1 MQSVDVAIV
10 GGGMV
15 GLAVACGLQ
24 GSGLRVAVLEKAEP
38 RPLAADAPPALRVSA
53 INAASEKLLTKLDV
67 WREIVAQRASCYH
80 GMEVWDKD
88 SFGHISF
95 DDQSM
100 GFSHLGYI
108 IENAVVHHALWQK
121 AQRCADVTL
130 LAPAELQ
137 QVAWGEN
144 EAFLSLQ
151 DGSMLTARLVIGAD
165 GANSWLRNKADIPLT
180 FWDYH
185 HHALVATIRTAEPHQ
200 AVARQA
206 FHGDGILA
214 FLPLSDPHLCSIVWS
229 LSPGEAQRMQ
239 QADETTFNQAL
250 NIAFDNRLGL
260 CQLAS
265 EREVFPLTGRYARQ
279 FAAHRLALV
288 GDAAHTI
295 HPLAGQ
301 GVNLGFMDAAELID
315 ELEAPARPGQRYR
328 PASLSA
334 PLRAQPQAQRGADA
348 GGHAGLPR
356 NVLRESSGE
365 ETSSRC
371 GTQTGRYAAGRE
383 TAADSPGDG
392 PQRSA
397 CLVTLTASHFFHPAW
412 APGFPPH
419 LKYSNFTSF
428 SH

>member
-24 GSGLRVAVLEKAEP
+24 GSGLRVAVLEQRVPE
-38 RPLAADAPPALRVSA
+38 PLAADAPPQLRVSA
-53 INAASEKLLTKLDV
+53 INAASEKLLTRLGV
-67 WREIVAQRASCYH
+67 WQDILSRRASCYH

-100 GFSHLGYI
+100 GYSHLGHI
-108 IENAVVHHALWQK
+108 VENSVIHYALWNK
-121 AQRCADVTL
+121 AQQSSDITL

-144 EAFLSLQ
+144 ETFLTLK

-180 FWDYH
+180 FWDYQ
-185 HHALVATIRTAEPHQ
+185 HHALVATIRTEEPHD
-200 AVARQA
+200 AVARQV
-206 FHGDGILA
+206 FHGEGILA

-229 LSPGEAQRMQ
+229 LSPEEAQRMQ
-239 QADETTFNQAL
+239 QASEDEFNRAL

-260 CQLAS
+260 CKVESARQ
-265 EREVFPLTGRYARQ
+265 VFPLTGRYARQ

-301 GVNLGFMDAAELID
+301 GVNLGFMDAAELIA
-315 ELEAPARPGQRYR
+315 ELKRLHRQGKDIGQYIYLRRYERSRKHSAALMLAGMQGFRDLFSGTTPAKKLLRDIGLKLADTLPGVKPQLIRQAMGLNDL
-328 PASLSA
+328 PEW
-334 PLRAQPQAQRGADA
+334 LR
-348 GGHAGLPR
+348 
-356 NVLRESSGE
+356 
-365 ETSSRC
+365 
-371 GTQTGRYAAGRE
+371 
-383 TAADSPGDG
+383 
-392 PQRSA
+392 
-397 CLVTLTASHFFHPAW
+397 
-412 APGFPPH
+412 
-419 LKYSNFTSF
+419 
-428 SH
+428 

>member
-24 GSGLRVAVLEKAEP
+24 GSGLRVAVLEQRVPE
-38 RPLAADAPPALRVSA
+38 PLAADAPPQLRVSA
-53 INAASEKLLTKLDV
+53 INAASEKLLTRLGV
-67 WREIVAQRASCYH
+67 WQDILSRRASCYH

-100 GFSHLGYI
+100 GYSHLGHI
-108 IENAVVHHALWQK
+108 VENSVIHYALWNK
-121 AQRCADVTL
+121 AQQSSDITL

-144 EAFLSLQ
+144 ETFLTLK

-180 FWDYH
+180 FWDYQ
-185 HHALVATIRTAEPHQ
+185 HHALVATIRTEEPHD
-200 AVARQA
+200 AAARQV
-206 FHGDGILA
+206 FHGEGILA

-229 LSPGEAQRMQ
+229 LSPEEAQRMQ
-239 QADETTFNQAL
+239 QASEDEFNRAL

-260 CQLAS
+260 CKVESARQ
-265 EREVFPLTGRYARQ
+265 VFPLTGRYARQ

-301 GVNLGFMDAAELID
+301 GVNLGFMDAAELIA
-315 ELEAPARPGQRYR
+315 ELKRLHRQGKDIGQYIYLRRYERSRKHSAALMLAGMQGFRDLFPGTNPAKKLLRDIGLKLADTLPGVKPQLIRQAMGLNDL
-328 PASLSA
+328 PEW
-334 PLRAQPQAQRGADA
+334 LR
-348 GGHAGLPR
+348 
-356 NVLRESSGE
+356 
-365 ETSSRC
+365 
-371 GTQTGRYAAGRE
+371 
-383 TAADSPGDG
+383 
-392 PQRSA
+392 
-397 CLVTLTASHFFHPAW
+397 
-412 APGFPPH
+412 
-419 LKYSNFTSF
+419 
-428 SH
+428 

>member
-24 GSGLRVAVLEKAEP
+24 GIGLRVAVLEQRVPE
-38 RPLAADAPPALRVSA
+38 PLAADAPPQLRVSA
-53 INAASEKLLTKLDV
+53 INAASEKLLTRLGV
-67 WREIVAQRASCYH
+67 WQDILSRRACCYH

-100 GFSHLGYI
+100 GYSHLGHI
-108 IENAVVHHALWQK
+108 VENSVIHYALWNK
-121 AQRCADVTL
+121 AQQSSDITL

-144 EAFLSLQ
+144 ETFLTLK

-180 FWDYH
+180 FWDYQ
-185 HHALVATIRTAEPHQ
+185 HHALVATIRTEEPHD
-200 AVARQA
+200 AVARQV
-206 FHGDGILA
+206 FHGEGILA

-229 LSPGEAQRMQ
+229 LSPEEAQRMQ
-239 QADETTFNQAL
+239 QAGEDEFNRAL
-250 NIAFDNRLGL
+250 NIAFENRLGL
-260 CQLAS
+260 CKVES
-265 EREVFPLTGRYARQ
+265 ERLVFPLTGRYARQ

-301 GVNLGFMDAAELID
+301 GVNLGFMDAAELIA
-315 ELEAPARPGQRYR
+315 ELKRLHRQGKDIGQYIYLRRYERSRKHSAALMLAGMQGFRDLFSGANPAKKLLRDIGLKLADTLPGVKPQLIRQAMGLNDL
-328 PASLSA
+328 PEW
-334 PLRAQPQAQRGADA
+334 LR
-348 GGHAGLPR
+348 
-356 NVLRESSGE
+356 
-365 ETSSRC
+365 
-371 GTQTGRYAAGRE
+371 
-383 TAADSPGDG
+383 
-392 PQRSA
+392 
-397 CLVTLTASHFFHPAW
+397 
-412 APGFPPH
+412 
-419 LKYSNFTSF
+419 
-428 SH
+428 

>member
-24 GSGLRVAVLEKAEP
+24 GCGLRVAVLEQHVP
-38 RPLAADAPPALRVSA
+38 QPLAVDAPPQFRVSA
-53 INAASEKLLTKLDV
+53 INAASEKLLTRLGV
-67 WREIVAQRASCYH
+67 WSDIVARRACCYH

-88 SFGHISF
+88 SFGRIEF

-100 GFSHLGYI
+100 GYSYLGHI
-108 IENAVVHHALWQK
+108 VENAEIHYALWQK
-121 AQRCADVTL
+121 AQRSPDITL
-130 LAPAELQ
+130 LAPAEIQ

-144 EAFLSLQ
+144 EAFLTLKE
-151 DGSMLTARLVIGAD
+151 GTMLTARLVIGAD

-180 FWDYH
+180 FWDYR
-185 HHALVATIRTAEPHQ
+185 HHALVATIRTQEAHG

-206 FHGDGILA
+206 FHGEGILA

-229 LSPGEAQRMQ
+229 LSPQEAERMQ
-239 QADETTFNQAL
+239 QASVDEFNQAL

-260 CQLAS
+260 CNVES
-265 EREVFPLTGRYARQ
+265 ERQTFPLTGRYARQ

-315 ELEAPARPGQRYR
+315 ELKRLQRQGKDIGQYLYLRRYERSRKHSAAMMLAGMQGFRELFAGENPAKKLLRDIGLKLADTLPGVKPQLIRQAMGLNDL
-328 PASLSA
+328 PEW
-334 PLRAQPQAQRGADA
+334 LR
-348 GGHAGLPR
+348 
-356 NVLRESSGE
+356 
-365 ETSSRC
+365 
-371 GTQTGRYAAGRE
+371 
-383 TAADSPGDG
+383 
-392 PQRSA
+392 
-397 CLVTLTASHFFHPAW
+397 
-412 APGFPPH
+412 
-419 LKYSNFTSF
+419 
-428 SH
+428 

>member
-24 GSGLRVAVLEKAEP
+24 GSGLRVAVLEQHVP
-38 RPLAADAPPALRVSA
+38 QPLAADTPPQLRVSA
-53 INAASEKLLTKLDV
+53 INAASEKLLTRLGV
-67 WREIVAQRASCYH
+67 WSDIVARRACCYH

-88 SFGHISF
+88 SFGRIAF

-100 GFSHLGYI
+100 GYSHLGHI
-108 IENAVVHHALWQK
+108 VENSEIHYALWQK
-121 AQRCADVTL
+121 AQRSPDITL
-130 LAPAELQ
+130 MAPAELQ

-144 EAFLSLQ
+144 EAFLTLK
-151 DGSMLTARLVIGAD
+151 DGTMLTARLVVGAD

-180 FWDYH
+180 FWDYR
-185 HHALVATIRTAEPHQ
+185 HHALVATIRTQEAHG

-206 FHGDGILA
+206 FHGEGILA

-229 LSPGEAQRMQ
+229 LSPQEAERMQ
-239 QADETTFNQAL
+239 QASVDEFNQAL

-260 CQLAS
+260 CSLES
-265 EREVFPLTGRYARQ
+265 ERQAFPLTGRYARQ

-315 ELEAPARPGQRYR
+315 ELKRLQRQGKDIGQYLYLRRYERSRKHSAALMLAGMQGFRELFAGENPAKKLLRDIGLKLADTLPGVKPQLIRQAMGLNDL
-328 PASLSA
+328 PEW
-334 PLRAQPQAQRGADA
+334 LR
-348 GGHAGLPR
+348 
-356 NVLRESSGE
+356 
-365 ETSSRC
+365 
-371 GTQTGRYAAGRE
+371 
-383 TAADSPGDG
+383 
-392 PQRSA
+392 
-397 CLVTLTASHFFHPAW
+397 
-412 APGFPPH
+412 
-419 LKYSNFTSF
+419 
-428 SH
+428 

>member
-24 GSGLRVAVLEKAEP
+24 GSGLRVAVLEQHVP
-38 RPLAADAPPALRVSA
+38 QPLAADAAPQLRVSA
-53 INAASEKLLTKLDV
+53 INAASEKLLTRLGV
-67 WREIVAQRASCYH
+67 WSDIVARRACCYH

-88 SFGHISF
+88 SFGRIEF

-100 GFSHLGYI
+100 GYSHLGHI
-108 IENAVVHHALWQK
+108 VENSEIHYALWQK
-121 AQRCADVTL
+121 AQRSPDITL
-130 LAPAELQ
+130 LAPADIQ

-144 EAFLSLQ
+144 EAFLTLKE
-151 DGSMLTARLVIGAD
+151 GAMLTARLVIGAD

-180 FWDYH
+180 FWDYR
-185 HHALVATIRTAEPHQ
+185 HHALVATIRTQEAHG

-206 FHGDGILA
+206 FHGEGILA

-229 LSPGEAQRMQ
+229 LSPQEAERMQ
-239 QADETTFNQAL
+239 QASVEEFNQAL

-260 CQLAS
+260 CSVES
-265 EREVFPLTGRYARQ
+265 ERQTFPLTGRYARQ

-315 ELEAPARPGQRYR
+315 ELKRLQRQGKDIGQYLYLRRYERSRKHSAAMMLAGMQGFRELFAGENPAKKLLRDIGLKLADTLPGVKPQLIRQAMGLNDL
-328 PASLSA
+328 PEW
-334 PLRAQPQAQRGADA
+334 LR
-348 GGHAGLPR
+348 
-356 NVLRESSGE
+356 
-365 ETSSRC
+365 
-371 GTQTGRYAAGRE
+371 
-383 TAADSPGDG
+383 
-392 PQRSA
+392 
-397 CLVTLTASHFFHPAW
+397 
-412 APGFPPH
+412 
-419 LKYSNFTSF
+419 
-428 SH
+428 

>member
-24 GSGLRVAVLEKAEP
+24 GSGLRVAVLEQRVPE
-38 RPLAADAPPALRVSA
+38 PLAADAPPQLRVSA
-53 INAASEKLLTKLDV
+53 INAASEKLLTRLGV
-67 WREIVAQRASCYH
+67 WQDILSRRASCYH

-100 GFSHLGYI
+100 GYSHLGHI
-108 IENAVVHHALWQK
+108 VENSVIHYALWNK
-121 AQRCADVTL
+121 AQQSSDITL

-144 EAFLSLQ
+144 ETFLTLK

-180 FWDYH
+180 FWDYQ
-185 HHALVATIRTAEPHQ
+185 HHALVATIRTEEPHD
-200 AVARQA
+200 AVARQV
-206 FHGDGILA
+206 FHGEGILA

-229 LSPGEAQRMQ
+229 LSPEEAQRMQ
-239 QADETTFNQAL
+239 QASEDEFNRAL

-260 CQLAS
+260 CKVESARQ
-265 EREVFPLTGRYARQ
+265 VFPLTGRYARQ
-279 FAAHRLALV
+279 FAAHRLVLV

-301 GVNLGFMDAAELID
+301 GVNLGFMDAAELIA
-315 ELEAPARPGQRYR
+315 ELKRLHRQGKDIGQYIYLRRYERSRKHSAALMLAGMQGFRDLFFGTNPAKKLLRDIGLKLADTLPGVKPQLIRQAMGLNDL
-328 PASLSA
+328 PEW
-334 PLRAQPQAQRGADA
+334 LR
-348 GGHAGLPR
+348 
-356 NVLRESSGE
+356 
-365 ETSSRC
+365 
-371 GTQTGRYAAGRE
+371 
-383 TAADSPGDG
+383 
-392 PQRSA
+392 
-397 CLVTLTASHFFHPAW
+397 
-412 APGFPPH
+412 
-419 LKYSNFTSF
+419 
-428 SH
+428 

>member
-24 GSGLRVAVLEKAEP
+24 GSGLRVAVLEQRVPE
-38 RPLAADAPPALRVSA
+38 PLAADAPPQLRVSA
-53 INAASEKLLTKLDV
+53 INAASEKLLTRLGIWQDILS
-67 WREIVAQRASCYH
+67 RRASCYH

-100 GFSHLGYI
+100 GYSHLGHI
-108 IENAVVHHALWQK
+108 VENAVIHYALWNK
-121 AQRCADVTL
+121 AQQSSDITL
-130 LAPAELQ
+130 FAPAELQ

-144 EAFLSLQ
+144 ETFLTLK

-180 FWDYH
+180 FWDYQ
-185 HHALVATIRTAEPHQ
+185 HHALVATIRTEEPHE
-200 AVARQA
+200 AVARQV
-206 FHGDGILA
+206 FHGEGILA

-229 LSPGEAQRMQ
+229 LPPQEAQRMQ
-239 QADETTFNQAL
+239 QASEDEFNRAL

-260 CQLAS
+260 CKVES
-265 EREVFPLTGRYARQ
+265 ERQVFPLTGRYARQ

-301 GVNLGFMDAAELID
+301 GVNLGFMDAAELIA
-315 ELEAPARPGQRYR
+315 ELKRLHRQGKDIGQYIYLRRYERSRKHSAALMLASMQGFRDLFSGANPAKKLLRDIGLKLADTLPGVKPQLIRQAMGLNDF
-328 PASLSA
+328 PEW
-334 PLRAQPQAQRGADA
+334 LR
-348 GGHAGLPR
+348 
-356 NVLRESSGE
+356 
-365 ETSSRC
+365 
-371 GTQTGRYAAGRE
+371 
-383 TAADSPGDG
+383 
-392 PQRSA
+392 
-397 CLVTLTASHFFHPAW
+397 
-412 APGFPPH
+412 
-419 LKYSNFTSF
+419 
-428 SH
+428 

>member
-24 GSGLRVAVLEKAEP
+24 GSGLRVAVLEQRVPE
-38 RPLAADAPPALRVSA
+38 PLAADAPPQLRVSA
-53 INAASEKLLTKLDV
+53 INAASEKLLTRLGV
-67 WREIVAQRASCYH
+67 WQDIISRRASCYH

-100 GFSHLGYI
+100 GYSHLGHI
-108 IENAVVHHALWQK
+108 VENSVIHYALWNK
-121 AQRCADVTL
+121 AQQSSDITL

-144 EAFLSLQ
+144 ETFLTLK

-180 FWDYH
+180 FWDYQ
-185 HHALVATIRTAEPHQ
+185 HHALVATIRTEEPHD
-200 AVARQA
+200 AVARQV
-206 FHGDGILA
+206 FHGEGILA

-229 LSPGEAQRMQ
+229 LSPEEAQRMQ
-239 QADETTFNQAL
+239 QASEDEFNRAL

-260 CQLAS
+260 CKVESARQ
-265 EREVFPLTGRYARQ
+265 VFPLTGRYARQ

-301 GVNLGFMDAAELID
+301 GVNLGFMDAAELIA
-315 ELEAPARPGQRYR
+315 ELKRLHRQGKDIGQYIYLRRYERSRKHSAALMLAGMQGFRDLFSGTNPVKKLLRDIGLKLADTLPGVKPQLIRQAMGLNDL
-328 PASLSA
+328 PEW
-334 PLRAQPQAQRGADA
+334 LR
-348 GGHAGLPR
+348 
-356 NVLRESSGE
+356 
-365 ETSSRC
+365 
-371 GTQTGRYAAGRE
+371 
-383 TAADSPGDG
+383 
-392 PQRSA
+392 
-397 CLVTLTASHFFHPAW
+397 
-412 APGFPPH
+412 
-419 LKYSNFTSF
+419 
-428 SH
+428 

>member
-24 GSGLRVAVLEKAEP
+24 GSGLRVAVLEQRVPE
-38 RPLAADAPPALRVSA
+38 PLAADAPPQLRVSA
-53 INAASEKLLTKLDV
+53 INAASEKLLTRLGV
-67 WREIVAQRASCYH
+67 WQDILSRRASCYH

-100 GFSHLGYI
+100 GYSHLGHI
-108 IENAVVHHALWQK
+108 VENSVIHYALWSK
-121 AQRCADVTL
+121 AQQASDITL

-144 EAFLSLQ
+144 ETFLTLK

-180 FWDYH
+180 FWDYQ
-185 HHALVATIRTAEPHQ
+185 HHALVATIRTEEPHD
-200 AVARQA
+200 AVARQV
-206 FHGDGILA
+206 FHGEGILA

-229 LSPGEAQRMQ
+229 LSPEEAQRMQ
-239 QADETTFNQAL
+239 QASEDEFNRAL

-260 CQLAS
+260 CKVESARQ
-265 EREVFPLTGRYARQ
+265 VFPLTGRYARQ

-301 GVNLGFMDAAELID
+301 GVNLGFMDAAELIA
-315 ELEAPARPGQRYR
+315 ELKRLHRQGKDIGQYIYLRRYERSRKHSSALMLAGMQGFHDLFSGTNPAKKLLRDIGLKLADTLPGVKPQLIRQAMGLNDL
-328 PASLSA
+328 PEW
-334 PLRAQPQAQRGADA
+334 LR
-348 GGHAGLPR
+348 
-356 NVLRESSGE
+356 
-365 ETSSRC
+365 
-371 GTQTGRYAAGRE
+371 
-383 TAADSPGDG
+383 
-392 PQRSA
+392 
-397 CLVTLTASHFFHPAW
+397 
-412 APGFPPH
+412 
-419 LKYSNFTSF
+419 
-428 SH
+428 

>member
-24 GSGLRVAVLEKAEP
+24 GSGLRVAVLEQHVP
-38 RPLAADAPPALRVSA
+38 QPLAVDAPPQLRVSA
-53 INAASEKLLTKLDV
+53 INAASEKLLTRLGV
-67 WREIVAQRASCYH
+67 WSDIVARRACCYH

-88 SFGHISF
+88 SFGRIEF

-100 GFSHLGYI
+100 GYSHLGHI
-108 IENAVVHHALWQK
+108 VENAEIHYALWQK
-121 AQRCADVTL
+121 AQRSPDITL
-130 LAPAELQ
+130 LAPAEIQ

-144 EAFLSLQ
+144 EAFLTLKE
-151 DGSMLTARLVIGAD
+151 GTMLTARLVIGAD

-180 FWDYH
+180 FWDYR
-185 HHALVATIRTAEPHQ
+185 HHALVATISTQEAHG

-206 FHGDGILA
+206 FHGEGILA

-229 LSPGEAQRMQ
+229 LSPQEAERMQ
-239 QADETTFNQAL
+239 QASVDEFNQAL

-260 CQLAS
+260 CSVES
-265 EREVFPLTGRYARQ
+265 ERQTFPLTGRYARQ

-315 ELEAPARPGQRYR
+315 ELKRLQRQGKIL
-328 PASLSA
+328 ASISICVVMSA
-334 PLRAQPQAQRGADA
+334 AVSTAQQ
-348 GGHAGLPR
+348 
-356 NVLRESSGE
+356 
-365 ETSSRC
+365 
-371 GTQTGRYAAGRE
+371 
-383 TAADSPGDG
+383 
-392 PQRSA
+392 
-397 CLVTLTASHFFHPAW
+397 
-412 APGFPPH
+412 
-419 LKYSNFTSF
+419 
-428 SH
+428 

>member
-24 GSGLRVAVLEKAEP
+24 GSGLRVAVLEQRVPE
-38 RPLAADAPPALRVSA
+38 PLAADAPPQLRVSA
-53 INAASEKLLTKLDV
+53 INAASEKLLTRLGV
-67 WREIVAQRASCYH
+67 WQEILSRRASCYH

-100 GFSHLGYI
+100 GYSHLGHI
-108 IENAVVHHALWQK
+108 VENSVIHYALWNK
-121 AQRCADVTL
+121 AQQSSDITL

-144 EAFLSLQ
+144 ETFLTLK

-180 FWDYH
+180 FWDYQ
-185 HHALVATIRTAEPHQ
+185 HHALVATIRTEEPHD
-200 AVARQA
+200 AVARQV
-206 FHGDGILA
+206 FHGEGILA

-229 LSPGEAQRMQ
+229 LSPEEAQRMQ
-239 QADETTFNQAL
+239 QASEDEFNRAL

-260 CQLAS
+260 CKVESARQ
-265 EREVFPLTGRYARQ
+265 VFPLTGRYARQ
-279 FAAHRLALV
+279 FAAHRLVLV

-301 GVNLGFMDAAELID
+301 GVNLGFMDAAELIA
-315 ELEAPARPGQRYR
+315 ELKRLHRQGKDIGQYIYLRRYER
-328 PASLSA
+328 SRKHSA
-334 PLRAQPQAQRGADA
+334 ALMLAGMQGFRDLFSGA
-348 GGHAGLPR
+348 
-356 NVLRESSGE
+356 
-365 ETSSRC
+365 
-371 GTQTGRYAAGRE
+371 
-383 TAADSPGDG
+383 
-392 PQRSA
+392 
-397 CLVTLTASHFFHPAW
+397 HPAKKLLRDIGLKL
-412 APGFPPH
+412 ADTLPGVKPQLIRQAMGLNDLPEW
-419 LKYSNFTSF
+419 LR
-428 SH
+428 

>member
-24 GSGLRVAVLEKAEP
+24 GSGLRVAVLEQHVP
-38 RPLAADAPPALRVSA
+38 QPLAADAAPQLRVSA
-53 INAASEKLLTKLDV
+53 INAASEKLLTRLGV
-67 WREIVAQRASCYH
+67 WSDIVARRAYCYH

-88 SFGHISF
+88 SFGRIEF

-100 GFSHLGYI
+100 GYSHLGHI
-108 IENAVVHHALWQK
+108 VENSEIHYALWQK
-121 AQRCADVTL
+121 AQRSPDITL
-130 LAPAELQ
+130 LAPAEIQ

-144 EAFLSLQ
+144 EAFLTLKE
-151 DGSMLTARLVIGAD
+151 GAMLTARLVIGAD

-180 FWDYH
+180 FWDYR
-185 HHALVATIRTAEPHQ
+185 HHALVATIRTQEAHG

-206 FHGDGILA
+206 FHGEGILA

-229 LSPGEAQRMQ
+229 LSPQEAERMQ
-239 QADETTFNQAL
+239 QASVEEFNQAL

-260 CQLAS
+260 CSVES
-265 EREVFPLTGRYARQ
+265 ERQTFPLTGRYARQ

-315 ELEAPARPGQRYR
+315 ELKRLQRQGKDIGQYLYLRRYERSRKHSAAMMLAGMQGFRELFAGENPAKKLLRDIGLKLADTLPGVKPQLIRQAMGLNDL
-328 PASLSA
+328 PEW
-334 PLRAQPQAQRGADA
+334 LR
-348 GGHAGLPR
+348 
-356 NVLRESSGE
+356 
-365 ETSSRC
+365 
-371 GTQTGRYAAGRE
+371 
-383 TAADSPGDG
+383 
-392 PQRSA
+392 
-397 CLVTLTASHFFHPAW
+397 
-412 APGFPPH
+412 
-419 LKYSNFTSF
+419 
-428 SH
+428 

>member
-24 GSGLRVAVLEKAEP
+24 GSGLRVAVLEQRVPE
-38 RPLAADAPPALRVSA
+38 PLAADAPPQLRVSA
-53 INAASEKLLTKLDV
+53 INAASEKLLTRLGV
-67 WREIVAQRASCYH
+67 WQDILSRRASCYH

-100 GFSHLGYI
+100 GYSHLGHI
-108 IENAVVHHALWQK
+108 VENSVIHYALWNK
-121 AQRCADVTL
+121 AQQSSDITL

-144 EAFLSLQ
+144 ETFLTLK

-180 FWDYH
+180 FWDYQ
-185 HHALVATIRTAEPHQ
+185 HHALVATIRTEEPHD
-200 AVARQA
+200 AVARQV
-206 FHGDGILA
+206 FHGEGILA

-229 LSPGEAQRMQ
+229 LSPEEAQRMQ
-239 QADETTFNQAL
+239 QASEDEFNRAL

-260 CQLAS
+260 CKVESARQ
-265 EREVFPLTGRYARQ
+265 VFPLTGRYARQ
-279 FAAHRLALV
+279 FAAHRLVLV

-301 GVNLGFMDAAELID
+301 GVNLGFMDAAELIA
-315 ELEAPARPGQRYR
+315 ELKRLHRQGKDIGQYIYLRRYERSRKHSAALMLAGMQGFRDLFPGTNPAKKLLRDIGLKLADTLPGVKPQLIRQAMGLNDL
-328 PASLSA
+328 PEW
-334 PLRAQPQAQRGADA
+334 LR
-348 GGHAGLPR
+348 
-356 NVLRESSGE
+356 
-365 ETSSRC
+365 
-371 GTQTGRYAAGRE
+371 
-383 TAADSPGDG
+383 
-392 PQRSA
+392 
-397 CLVTLTASHFFHPAW
+397 
-412 APGFPPH
+412 
-419 LKYSNFTSF
+419 
-428 SH
+428 